1 MIDVWRYDGLNVIVK
16 TKDGRLYEG
25 ICSAGTDY
33 KTNMD
38 YLDFN
43 MPNNAIHEIDA
54 DEIESIRNINLQ
66 I

>member
-1 MIDVWRYDGLNVIVK
+1 MIEVWKYDGLNVIVK
-16 TKDGRLYEG
+16 TKDVRLYEG
-25 ICSAGTDY
+25 ICSADTDY

-54 DEIESIRNINLQ
+54 DEIESIRNKNLQ